1 MVEQS
6 PFSKNYE
13 EAEIDPFSAPPAG
26 YSLTQPQ
33 GKWPWEQPSRFV
45 DIEEAFDFILSK
57 LVQPQEKMDF
67 LRLMDAGI
75 PIETIT
81 RTITFSAFTKGIVN
95 PDLAELLVVPVSLF
109 LLTEARRAGITPKFN
124 NNIELNMISNS
135 DIMGLMEELNPER
148 YKEYLSGEA
157 LREESDEEKEEEVTE
172 KDMSFMGIAEE
183 KDNE

>member
-1 MVEQS
+1 MQWQNS
-6 PFSKNYE
+6 HLF
-13 EAEIDPFSAPPAG
+13 
-26 YSLTQPQ
+26 LTQPQ

-109 LLTEARRAGITPKFN
+109 LLTEARGQ
-124 NNIELNMISNS
+124 E
-135 DIMGLMEELNPER
+135 
-148 YKEYLSGEA
+148 
-157 LREESDEEKEEEVTE
+157 
-172 KDMSFMGIAEE
+172 
-183 KDNE
+183 

>member
-1 MVEQS
+1 MVEQT

-13 EAEIDPFSAPPAG
+13 EAGIDPFSAPPAG
-26 YSLTQPQ
+26 YSLTQQQ
-33 GKWPWEQPSRFV
+33 GKWPWEQPPRFV
-45 DIEEAFDFILSK
+45 DIEEAFDYILSK
-57 LVQPQEKMDF
+57 LVQPQEQMDF

-75 PIETIT
+75 PVETLT

-95 PDLAELLVVPVSLF
+95 PDLAELLIVPVSLF

-124 NNIELNMISNS
+124 NNIKLDMISNA

-148 YKEYLSGEA
+148 YQEYLSGEA
-157 LREESDEEKEEEVTE
+157 LREEDDGEEEATE
-172 KDMSFMGIAEE
+172 KDMSFMGIEEE